1 MRKPLLVFAVL
12 PLLALTAL
20 AAGQTPT
27 SETAAPMPAPTQLHW
42 LAGDW
47 CGEQGSARIEE
58 HWRLQGD
65 RLLGYGSTVR
75 DGKLRSF
82 EFTRIEQRDG
92 RTAYVA
98 QPGGE
103 PPTLFWLAQSEGQR
117 ADFHNPEHDF
127 PQRVSY
133 WREGDELRAEIAGPG
148 KDGEQRIGFAY
159 RACSGG

>member
-1 MRKPLLVFAVL
+1 MHPSALT
-12 PLLALTAL
+12 LLALSLFLL
-20 AAGQTPT
+20 AGADGGSATLARD
-27 SETAAPMPAPTQLHW
+27 SAPPSPKQLHW

-47 CGEQGSARIEE
+47 CGEQGGARIEE

-82 EFTRIEQRDG
+82 EFTQIEQRDG
-92 RTAYVA
+92 RTAFVA

-103 PPTLFWLAQSEGQR
+103 PPTLFWLTPARGQH
-117 ADFHNPEHDF
+117 ADFHNPNHDF

-133 WREGDELRAEIAGPG
+133 WRAGAELHAEIAGPG
-148 KDGEQRIGFAY
+148 KAGEQRIGYAY
-159 RACSGG
+159 RACESD